1 MRRSIADACRC
12 VGVPLAGLLLIV
24 VTAATTAR
32 AQGEIG
38 FPAADF
44 AKLDTFESL
53 NLEDADKL
61 FTKLD
66 FKGAF
71 AGYKAHSL
79 EFTKSAALPY
89 VLLRMGRCVHKLDKR
104 NAAVQAYQEVLDY
117 FPDDVAYAA
126 AALYYIGE
134 CHGQNGEEAKQT
146 AAWAKL
152 VKDDDYVN
160 QPLSGTALTFLAN
173 RMAKL
178 GEFEEAAEYQ
188 WRTAVAFAQSN
199 PQAAAQGRDAVL
211 YHYGIRNPNH
221 AKLGEFYVAIG
232 GFDGRGHKIT
242 DLEKDDRYWA
252 TVLTV
257 TSRAEGEAKQK
268 ACGYWAAKFGDRF
281 PENDGLR
288 KLASDIQLGSDGNV
302 EAWRARMEKQ
312 FARTPPTLDRVLTW
326 CEWYRGDP
334 AAANEFFA
342 KHGRTLAAG
351 VTAIAARV
359 TLIDR
364 LHRLGLREESGAVLR
379 ATRLDGLTDQDLVAL
394 AGVAAFSEPEEGVMR
409 YYARIKDPLV
419 AAKARFDYY
428 LARTHRNQPFMEKAL
443 AEIPTLEKS
452 PKYADAGLAW
462 SKADLLRGLG
472 RYEEAIK
479 VYRQV
484 NRQPDSTWA
493 IADCLAA
500 LKMYPEAVK
509 TVIELEAVGGGVA
522 PQAAL
527 KAADIYRAA
536 GEKGGEVKQLRIV
549 LKRYP
554 KSTQSSEAHN
564 RLESYGVPLVGGES
578 EAED

>member
-1 MRRSIADACRC
+1 MQRNSFL
-12 VGVPLAGLLLIV
+12 VLV
-24 VTAATTAR
+24 VAAWAAFLPVSR
-32 AQGEIG
+32 QASAQSEVT
-38 FPAADF
+38 FPAADL

-61 FTKLD
+61 FTKGD
-66 FKGAF
+66 FKGAY
-71 AGYKAHSL
+71 AAYKAHST

-89 VLLRMGRCVHKLDKR
+89 VLLRMGRCLHKLDKR
-104 NAAVQAYQEVLDY
+104 NAAIQAYQEVIDY

-134 CHGQNGEEAKQT
+134 CHGQNGEDSKQT

-188 WRTAVAFAQSN
+188 WRTAVAFLKSN

-211 YHYGIRNPNH
+211 QHYVIRNPNH
-221 AKLGEFYVAIG
+221 EKLSEFYVAVG
-232 GFDGRGHKIT
+232 GFEGRGQKIT
-242 DLEKDDRYWA
+242 DADKDDRYWA
-252 TVLTV
+252 TALMV
-257 TSRAEGEAKQK
+257 ANKADGEAKQK
-268 ACGYWAAKFGDRF
+268 ACRYWASKFGDRF

-288 KLASDIQLGSDGNV
+288 KLASDAQLAADGDN

-312 FARTPPTLDRVLTW
+312 FARTPPTLDRVLAW
-326 CEWYRGDP
+326 CEWYRGNP
-334 AAANEFFA
+334 AAASEFFA
-342 KHGRTLAAG
+342 KHGRPL
-351 VTAIAARV
+351 IASVADIPKRV
-359 TLIDR
+359 NVVER
-364 LHRLGLREESGAVLR
+364 LHRLGLNDESVAVLR
-379 ATRLDGLTDQDLVAL
+379 ATKLDGLADKEVLAI
-394 AGVAAFSEPEEGVMR
+394 AGVAALMEPEEGVMR
-409 YYARIKDPLV
+409 YYARVKDPLV

-428 LARTHRNQPFMEKAL
+428 NDRSHRNPPFMEKAL
-443 AEIPTLEKS
+443 AEVPTLEKS
-452 PKYADAGLAW
+452 PQHAGADLAW
-462 SKADLLRGLG
+462 AKANLLRGLG
-472 RYEEAIK
+472 RHDEAIK

-493 IADCLAA
+493 IADCLVA

-509 TVIELEAVGGGVA
+509 TVSELEAVGGGVA
-522 PQAAL
+522 AQAAL

-536 GEKGGEVKQLRIV
+536 GEKGSEVKQLRTV

-554 KSTQSSEAHN
+554 KSGQSSEAHN
-564 RLESYGVPLVGGES
+564 RLEAYGVPLVGGES

>member
-1 MRRSIADACRC
+1 MVAAWAAF
-12 VGVPLAGLLLIV
+12 VPASRQASAQSE
-24 VTAATTAR
+24 VT
-32 AQGEIG
+32 
-38 FPAADF
+38 FPAAAF

-61 FTKLD
+61 FTKGD
-66 FKGAF
+66 FKGAY
-71 AGYKAHSL
+71 AAYKAHST

-89 VLLRMGRCVHKLDKR
+89 VLLRMGRCLHKLDKR
-104 NAAVQAYQEVLDY
+104 NAAIQAYQEVIDY
-117 FPDDVAYAA
+117 FPDDVEYAA

-134 CHGQNGEEAKQT
+134 CHGQNGEDSKQT

-188 WRTAVAFAQSN
+188 WRTAIAFLKSN

-211 YHYGIRNPNH
+211 YHYVVRNPNH
-221 AKLGEFYVAIG
+221 EKLSEFYVAVG
-232 GFDGRGHKIT
+232 GFEGRGQKIT
-242 DLEKDDRYWA
+242 DADKDDRYWA
-252 TVLTV
+252 TALVV
-257 TSRAEGEAKQK
+257 ANKADGEAKQK
-268 ACGYWAAKFGDRF
+268 ACRYWASKFGDRF

-288 KLASDIQLGSDGNV
+288 KLASDAQLAADGDV

-312 FARTPPTLDRVLTW
+312 FARTTPTLDRVLTW
-326 CEWYRGDP
+326 CEWYRGNP
-334 AAANEFFA
+334 AAASEFFA
-342 KHGRTLAAG
+342 KHGRPL
-351 VTAIAARV
+351 IASVADIAKRV
-359 TLIDR
+359 SLVER
-364 LHRLGLREESGAVLR
+364 LHRLGLNEESVAILR
-379 ATRLDGLTDQDLVAL
+379 STKLDGLADKEVLAL
-394 AGVAAFSEPEEGVMR
+394 AGAAALTEPEEGVMR
-409 YYARIKDPLV
+409 YYARVKDPLV
-419 AAKARFDYY
+419 AAKGRFDYY
-428 LARTHRNQPFMEKAL
+428 NARSHRNPPFMEKAL
-443 AEIPTLEKS
+443 AEMPTLEKS
-452 PKYADAGLAW
+452 PQHAGADLAW
-462 SKADLLRGLG
+462 AKANLLRGLG
-472 RYEEAIK
+472 RHEEAIK

-493 IADCLAA
+493 IADCLVA

-509 TVIELEAVGGGVA
+509 TVSELEAVGGGVA
-522 PQAAL
+522 AQAAL

-536 GEKGGEVKQLRIV
+536 GEKGAEVKQLRTV

-554 KSTQSSEAHN
+554 KSGQSSEAHN

>member
-1 MRRSIADACRC
+1 MPRKSFLFLML
-12 VGVPLAGLLLIV
+12 VIV
-24 VTAATTAR
+24 AAFMAAHR
-32 AQGEIG
+32 QAYAQSEVS

-53 NLEDADKL
+53 NLEEADKL
-61 FTKLD
+61 FTKGD

-71 AGYKAHSL
+71 AAYKAHST

-89 VLLRMGRCVHKLDKR
+89 VLLRMGRCLHKLDKR
-104 NAAVQAYQEVLDY
+104 NAAIQAYQEVIDY
-117 FPDDVAYAA
+117 FPDDVPYAA
-126 AALYYIGE
+126 AALYYIGD

-160 QPLSGTALTFLAN
+160 QPLSGTALTFLAT

-188 WRTAVAFAQSN
+188 WRTAVAFLKSN

-211 YHYGIRNPNH
+211 QHYVVRNPNH
-221 AKLGEFYVAIG
+221 EKLSEFYVAVG
-232 GFDGRGHKIT
+232 GFEGRGQKIT
-242 DLEKDDRYWA
+242 DADKDDRYWA

-257 TSRAEGEAKQK
+257 ANKAGGEAKQK
-268 ACGYWAAKFGDRF
+268 ACRYWAAKFGDRF

-288 KLASDIQLGSDGNV
+288 KLASDAQLGADGDG

-312 FARTPPTLDRVLTW
+312 FARTPATLDRVLTW
-326 CEWYRGDP
+326 CEWYRGNP
-334 AAANEFFA
+334 AAASEFFA
-342 KHGRTLAAG
+342 KHGRPLA
-351 VTAIAARV
+351 TAVPDIAKRV
-359 TLIDR
+359 NLVER
-364 LHRLGLREESGAVLR
+364 LHRLGLNEESVAVLR
-379 ATRLDGLTDQDLVAL
+379 ATKVDGLADNDLIAL
-394 AGVAAFSEPEEGVMR
+394 AGAAALSEPEEGVMR
-409 YYARIKDPLV
+409 YYARVKDPLV
-419 AAKARFDYY
+419 AAKGRFDYY
-428 LARTHRNQPFMEKAL
+428 NARTHRNQPFMEKAL
-443 AEIPTLEKS
+443 AEVAALEKS
-452 PKYADAGLAW
+452 TQHAGADLAW
-462 SKADLLRGLG
+462 AKANLLRGLG
-472 RYEEAIK
+472 RHEEAIK

-493 IADCLAA
+493 IADCLVA

-509 TVIELEAVGGGVA
+509 TVSELEAVGGGVA
-522 PQAAL
+522 AQAAL

-536 GEKGGEVKQLRIV
+536 GEKGSEVKQLRTV

-554 KSTQSSEAHN
+554 KSGQSSEAHN

-578 EAED
+578 QADD

>member
-1 MRRSIADACRC
+1 MLRRAFLS
-12 VGVPLAGLLLIV
+12 LLV
-24 VTAATTAR
+24 VAVVAPPCW
-32 AQGEIG
+32 AQSEIS

-61 FTKLD
+61 FAKGD

-71 AGYKAHSL
+71 AAYKAHST

-89 VLLRMGRCVHKLDKR
+89 VLLRVGRCLHKLDKR
-104 NAAVQAYQEVLDY
+104 NAAIQAYQEVLDY

-126 AALYYIGE
+126 AALYYTGE

-188 WRTAVAFAQSN
+188 WRTAVAFATSN
-199 PQAAAQGRDAVL
+199 PAAAAQGREAVL
-211 YHYGIRNPNH
+211 QHYVVRNPNH
-221 AKLGEFYVAIG
+221 PKLTEFYVAVG
-232 GFDGRGHKIT
+232 GFEGRGQKIT
-242 DLEKDDRYWA
+242 DTEKDDRYWN

-257 TSRAEGEAKQK
+257 AARASGEARQK
-268 ACGYWAAKFGDRF
+268 ACGYWASKFGDRF

-288 KLASDIQLGSDGNV
+288 KLASDVQLGADGDQS
-302 EAWRARMEKQ
+302 AWQARMEKQ
-312 FARTPPTLDRVLTW
+312 FARTPASIDRVLTW
-326 CEWYRGDP
+326 CEWYRSNP

-342 KHGRTLAAG
+342 KHGRPLVDGITD
-351 VTAIAARV
+351 IAKRAP
-359 TLIDR
+359 LINR
-364 LHRLGLREESGAVLR
+364 LQRLGLGEEANAVLR
-379 ATRLDGLTDQDLVAL
+379 ATRLDGLSDTDLVAL
-394 AGVAAFSEPEEGVMR
+394 AGVAAGSEPEEGVMR
-409 YYARIKDPLV
+409 YYSRIKDPLV
-419 AAKARFDYY
+419 AAKGRFDYY
-428 LARTHRNQPFMEKAL
+428 NARTHRNPPFMEKAL
-443 AEIPTLEKS
+443 AEVPTLEKS
-452 PKYADAGLAW
+452 PKHAGADLSWA
-462 SKADLLRGLG
+462 KANLLRGLG
-472 RYEEAIK
+472 RHEEAIK

-493 IADCLAA
+493 IADCLVA
-500 LKMYPEAVK
+500 LKMFPEAVK
-509 TVIELEAVGGGVA
+509 TVTELEAVGGGVA
-522 PQAAL
+522 AQAAL
-527 KAADIYRAA
+527 KAADIHRAA
-536 GEKGGEVKQLRIV
+536 GEKGAEVKQLRLV

-554 KSTQSSEAHN
+554 KSGQSSEAHN